1 MKKLLNLLATVTL
14 AVSAGS
20 SVVACTSILDKDDV
34 DYETGA
40 KWKGNGAIKQEVYK
54 LKENNIKKQISK
66 DLLTK
71 NTSSKI
77 STYATIG
84 ENDRSSL
91 ANKDILTVNDGEF
104 VFSPYAD
111 MGIVEDTAEYLMKEK
126 GKSQATREAAEKGL
140 INNIVYNDLGQ
151 IAEDST
157 VITNESEVTLGFMQN
172 AADTG
177 ELVPMW
183 NAGPSKGDG
192 KGILA
197 EEGKETEYAQWFNDR
212 YRNWTGQDI
221 KGNEKIKGK
230 GGQLNPENVRISFG
244 PFANSLW
251 HTAWQNNKTPEEL
264 AQVIKAVGDRY
275 NTKKFDFYFAAPYLS
290 ARGDYAD
297 SQKLLASALKIL
309 IESDSTY
316 DFQLSLVMSTKDGVA
331 LAPGFGEHGQVNLNL
346 IGDEIY
352 PLYNFTKYLGM
363 NFRLNL
369 VTGYLTVPNDVNT
382 DSDWE
387 LETVKSGALQSAQ
400 NWNKLNKIINGVSK
414 DINFVNKR
422 IKITPWIGRRAEA
435 AAYNFT
441 PKNAADLRVWAK
453 EQNFGGLGMFYI
465 SRDVPSE
472 FVDNELT
479 GPAQADRNA
488 LDQNIRSGSG
498 FEQFTY
504 AKALNGTISGET
516 VPLIEA
522 KDKDGIKTIGG
533 IDYHEDI
540 LANTSL
546 DNLEIG
552 GSWEGPSWEGGGG
565 TNPGPGTG
573 GGNGGEVIS
582 PPTGPGK
589 SLYTKW
595 SDANPN
601 RTSSISKKTKSNDFT
616 YFSPYLDAGL
626 YEGNNMQN
634 ITSSVNGFDH
644 LTLAFVQQVNNH
656 GDYLDLS
663 IAGSETGTEGFEW
676 WENSQFWGKILE
688 PMAKQ
693 NKFENI
699 KVAYGGATTGGFT
712 DKNPWTLA
720 NTLFGKNTPTAKEE
734 LKKSLIEYQDSLVK
748 LANKNGYKDVKMPK
762 AIDFDIEGHAQELD
776 DDNRLLAATI
786 AEMKKEDKDWDFSLT
801 LPVLPTGLTS
811 VGYRVMNIFVEEF
824 KKAGLNEKDLPVV
837 NLMLMDYGDPIYV
850 QAIKDGLTNFDLAKQ
865 AVNATKNN
873 LATSIESNYGKV
885 SIGNDGLYKLIGA
898 TPMIGV
904 NDTVWG
910 VFTEEDAKELYNWS
924 HNVGLGY
931 IGMWSMNDDRG
942 LDVHTN
948 KPINKSLLTHGLAY
962 LEEYDFARAFAGDWT
977 SSLKSPK
984 PEHKIAR
991 NKYKF

>member
-1 MKKLLNLLATVTL
+1 MKKLLNLLASTSLV
-14 AVSAGS
+14 VSAGG
-20 SVVACTSILDKDDV
+20 SVVACGKVIDAKDKTFQ
-34 DYETGA
+34 TGEQ
-40 KWKGNGAIKQEVYK
+40 WKGNGNINSEINSIKQNSV
-54 LKENNIKKQISK
+54 KKQISK

-71 NTSSKI
+71 NTNKNSSNYGVIKE
-77 STYATIG
+77 G
-84 ENDRSSL
+84 ERSSL
-91 ANKDILTVNDGEF
+91 AGVEKLTVNDGEF

-111 MGIVEDTAEYLMKEK
+111 MGIVEDTAEYLMKDK
-126 GKSQATREAAEKGL
+126 GKSQGTRDEAEKSLNGK
-140 INNIVYNDLGQ
+140 NIIYNDLGE
-151 IAEDST
+151 IAGKEN
-157 VITNESEVTLGFMQN
+157 VITQNSEVTLGFMQN

-177 ELVPMW
+177 DLVPMW
-183 NAGPSKGDG
+183 NAGPAKGDG
-192 KGILA
+192 QGILA
-197 EEGKETEYAQWFNDR
+197 KEGEETEYAKWFNDR
-212 YRNWTGQDI
+212 YRDWT
-221 KGNEKIKGK
+221 KKSSKTKITSHEN
-230 GGQLNPENVRISFG
+230 GGHLNPENVRISFG

-264 AQVIKAVGDRY
+264 AEVIKEVGDKY
-275 NTKKFDFYFAAPYLS
+275 STKKFDFYFAAPYLS
-290 ARGDYAD
+290 RQGDYAD

-309 IESDSTY
+309 IESDPTY
-316 DFQLSLVMSTKDGVA
+316 DFQLSLVMSTEYGVA
-331 LAPGFGEHGQVNLNL
+331 LAEGFGQEGLNNLNL
-346 IGDEIY
+346 LGDEIY
-352 PLYNFTKYLGM
+352 PLYNFTKYLGI

-369 VTGYLTVPNDVNT
+369 VTGYLTIPNDVNT
-382 DSDWE
+382 NDDWE
-387 LETVKSGALQSAQ
+387 LKQIQDGAKQTAK
-400 NWNKLNKIINGVSK
+400 NWAKINEVTNGDIK
-414 DINFVNKR
+414 DLGYMKKR

-441 PKNAADLRVWAK
+441 PKDSAQLRTWAVK
-453 EQNFGGLGMFYI
+453 EGFGGLGMFYI
-465 SRDVPSE
+465 SRDVPSH
-472 FVDNELT
+472 FQDNGLT
-479 GPAQADRNA
+479 GAAQADQNA

-498 FEQFTY
+498 FKQFTY
-504 AKALNGTISGET
+504 AEALNGTLLENDIPKEIT
-516 VPLIEA
+516 
-522 KDKDGIKTIGG
+522 DKDEVISQLKA
-533 IDYHEDI
+533 IDYKNDI
-540 LANTSL
+540 QANKAL
-546 DNLEIG
+546 DNLENPG
-552 GSWEGPSWEGGGG
+552 NWEGPSWEGGGG
-565 TNPGPGTG
+565 TNPGPGAGTG
-573 GGNGGEVIS
+573 GGEVIM
-582 PPTGPGK
+582 PPTGQGK

-595 SDANPN
+595 SEANPN
-601 RTSSISKKTKSNDFT
+601 RKSSITKKAKANKST

-626 YEGNNMQN
+626 YEGNNMKN
-634 ITSSVNGFDH
+634 IISSVNGMDH

-656 GDYLDLS
+656 GDKLDLS
-663 IAGSETGTEGFEW
+663 IAGSETGTEGYEW
-676 WENSQFWGKILE
+676 WESSQFWEKILK
-688 PMAKQ
+688 PMAEQ

-712 DKNPWTLA
+712 EKNPWTLA
-720 NTLFGKNTPTAKEE
+720 NKLNPNNSQKAKNDLKEA
-734 LKKSLIEYQDSLVK
+734 LIGYQESLVK
-748 LANKNGYKDVKMPK
+748 LANKKGKNVKMPK

-824 KKAGLNEKDLPVV
+824 KKAGLSEKDLPVV

-850 QAIKDGLTNFDLAKQ
+850 QAIKDGLTNFDLARQ

-977 SSLKSPK
+977 SSLKNPK
-984 PEHKIAR
+984 PEYRKI
-991 NKYKF
+991 KG

>member
-1 MKKLLNLLATVTL
+1 MKKLLSLLGIVTL
-14 AVSAGS
+14 SASTGA
-20 SVVACTSILDKDDV
+20 SVVACTSVFEKDDE
-34 DYETGA
+34 DFETGS
-40 KWKGNGAIKQEVYK
+40 KWKGNGTINKEVSK

-66 DLLTK
+66 ELLTK
-71 NTSSKI
+71 DTSNNNSNRAVIK
-77 STYATIG
+77 
-84 ENDRSSL
+84 EEDRSSL
-91 ANKDILTVNDGEF
+91 AGKDILTVNDGEF

-140 INNIVYNDLGQ
+140 VNNIVYNDLGQ
-151 IAEDST
+151 IAEDTS
-157 VITNESEVTLGFMQN
+157 VITQDSEVTLGFMQN

-197 EEGKETEYAQWFNDR
+197 EKGKETEYAQWFNDR
-212 YRNWTGQDI
+212 YRNWTGQD
-221 KGNEKIKGK
+221 KDQNERIKGK
-230 GGQLNPENVRISFG
+230 GGHLNPENVRISFG

-297 SQKLLASALKIL
+297 SQKLLAAALKIL
-309 IESDSTY
+309 IESDPKY

-331 LAPGFGEHGQVNLNL
+331 LNEGFGANGEVHLNL

-382 DSDWE
+382 NSDWE
-387 LETVKSGALQSAQ
+387 LDIVKSGALKSAQ
-400 NWNKLNKIINGVSK
+400 NWNKLNNVINGVSK
-414 DINFVNKR
+414 SSNFVNKR
-422 IKITPWIGRRAEA
+422 VKITPWIGRRAEA

-441 PKNAADLRVWAK
+441 PKNAADLRVWAR

-472 FVDNELT
+472 FIDNKLT

-488 LDQNIRSGSG
+488 LDQNIRSGTG
-498 FEQFTY
+498 FEQFAY
-504 AKALNGTISGET
+504 AKALNGTNSGEA
-516 VPLIEA
+516 VPITEV
-522 KDKDGIKTIGG
+522 KDKQEIKNIGG

-540 LANTSL
+540 QANTSL
-546 DNLEIG
+546 DQLEIG
-552 GSWEGPSWEGGGG
+552 GSWEGPSWEGGSG
-565 TNPGPGTG
+565 TNPGPGAG
-573 GGNGGEVIS
+573 GGNGGEAIA

-595 SDANPN
+595 SEANPN
-601 RTSSISKKTKSNDFT
+601 RTSSITKKEKANDFT

-626 YEGNNMQN
+626 YEGNNMQS
-634 ITSSVNGFDH
+634 ITTNVKDFDY

-663 IAGSETGTEGFEW
+663 IAGTATGDEAYEW
-676 WENSQFWGKILE
+676 WESSQLWDKILK
-688 PMAKQ
+688 PMADK

-720 NTLFGKNTPTAKEE
+720 NKLNENNPAKAKAD
-734 LKKSLIEYQDSLVK
+734 LKEALIGYQDSLVK
-748 LANKNGYKDVKMPK
+748 LAAKKGKKVNMPK

-776 DDNRLLAATI
+776 EDNRLLAATI
-786 AEMKKEDKDWDFSLT
+786 AEMKKEDKEWDFSLT

-824 KKAGLNEKDLPVV
+824 KKAGLSQSDLPVV
-837 NLMLMDYGDPIYV
+837 DLMLMDYGDPIYV

-885 SIGNDGLYKLIGA
+885 SIGNQGLYKLIGA

-924 HNVGLGY
+924 HKVGLGY

-942 LDVHTN
+942 LDVHTK

-962 LEEYDFARAFAGDWT
+962 LEEYDFARAFTGDWT
-977 SSLKSPK
+977 ASLKNPK
-984 PEHKIAR
+984 PEHKI
-991 NKYKF
+991 K